1 MQIPPSISN
10 LIPMTWDQLSIKEKR
25 FVSCFVAYAAGDA
38 FGAFYEFSEISK
50 NIPNILMKKEDWPIG
65 GTSDDTSL
73 TILTL
78 LSLEKSEPSIVSENF
93 LKLLRSESER
103 LRGLGPTTRAALGL
117 PVKEFEQDSVGIT
130 NGAMM
135 RTALLGLIYSDR
147 EERVR
152 IVRAL
157 AESTHIEFA
166 IEKAIELSD
175 LFASEG
181 KLLMKSEWQPSSR
194 GVSNEA
200 RETFEAVLYVAEKSQ
215 SIIEAMRISCALG
228 GDTDTVAALS
238 AALVASRANQPEVV
252 FEIPWLAE
260 VDWSGIPAMRE
271 ALKNAFTVMVDA

>member
-147 EERVR
+147 EERAR

>member
-1 MQIPPSISN
+1 MQIPPSISE
-10 LIPMTWDQLSIKEKR
+10 LIPKAWDQLSIKEKR

-38 FGAFYEFSEISK
+38 FGAYYEFSEISK
-50 NIPNILMKKEDWPIG
+50 DIPNTLMKKKDWPTG

-78 LSLEKSEPSIVSENF
+78 LSLEKSEPTVVSGNF
-93 LKLLRSESER
+93 LNLLRIESEK
-103 LRGLGPTTRAALGL
+103 LRGLGPTTRSALGL
-117 PVKEFEQDSVGIT
+117 TVKEFELRSIGLT

-157 AESTHIEFA
+157 AESTHINIA
-166 IEKAIELSD
+166 VEKAIELSD
-175 LFASEG
+175 LFASEE
-181 KLLMKSEWQPSSR
+181 KLFMKSEWQPPSS

-200 RETFEAVLYVAEKSQ
+200 QETFAAVLYVSERSQ
-215 SIIEAMRISCALG
+215 SIIDAMRISCSLG

-238 AALVASRANQPEVV
+238 AALVASRAIQPEVV
-252 FEIPWLAE
+252 FDIPWLAE
-260 VDWSGIPAMRE
+260 VDWNGIPGMRKAVE
-271 ALKNAFTVMVDA
+271 NAFGVMIQE